1 MNQKLHI
8 ISFDGLSKLDMD
20 FLKTQPNFKRFLEG
34 ASYSFEVESVY
45 PTLTYPAHTSIST
58 GNYPNKHGIVNNTLV
73 QPYRRRPDWYWH
85 ESYIKTKTFQQLATE
100 NGYSVLSLLWPVMGK
115 AKIKYNM
122 PEIFSNRV
130 WSNQIMVSLK
140 SGSKKFQIDLF
151 KRFGSVLDGIKQPNL
166 DTFTHNNYIYSLK
179 NYKTDVTMV
188 HYTDV
193 DSTRHNFG
201 FSSSEANKALIRHDK
216 RLGEILDTI
225 ENLGDMENTTIAILG
240 DHSSLDNEKVIFLNT
255 VFYNL
260 GFIKLKNGRIVKWD
274 LYAKEAGG
282 SCYIY
287 SKNNISFEELRDILK
302 DHIDFKGIEKIYSSK
317 EAKELGADENC
328 IMMLEGSRNYLFE
341 DEIAPKAVMDIKE
354 LEGLDITYHTNNH
367 GYSPHL
373 KKDYETVFMIKGNKI
388 KKGINI
394 GKMNLVDEGPTFARI
409 LGLELKDVDGR
420 VLEEILI
427 GD

>member
-20 FLKTQPNFKRFLEG
+20 FLKTQHNFKRFLEG

-260 GFIKLKNGRIVKWD
+260 GFIKLNHCMGEYTFINNQNIKLSFSD
-274 LYAKEAGG
+274 L
-282 SCYIY
+282 
-287 SKNNISFEELRDILK
+287 D
-302 DHIDFKGIEKIYSSK
+302 
-317 EAKELGADENC
+317 
-328 IMMLEGSRNYLFE
+328 
-341 DEIAPKAVMDIKE
+341 
-354 LEGLDITYHTNNH
+354 
-367 GYSPHL
+367 L
-373 KKDYETVFMIKGNKI
+373 KKVHFSNKL
-388 KKGINI
+388 
-394 GKMNLVDEGPTFARI
+394 NL
-409 LGLELKDVDGR
+409 
-420 VLEEILI
+420 
-427 GD
+427 